1 VALGDGLDLAW
12 LRSFAEYPWLSQ
24 DNLYRSLI
32 PIYIWMACGFN
43 LILYLAA
50 MEGIDPQLYEAAEMD
65 GAPAWRQFF
74 AITLPMIWEV
84 LVISAVFIVIGGL
97 NAFELIW
104 LLTSQAPGTNQHTLS
119 TLMVSTMFQDFQIG
133 RATAIAVMMFVFVLV
148 GSAAVMRG
156 LKREAVEA

>member
-1 VALGDGLDLAW
+1 
-12 LRSFAEYPWLSQ
+12 
-24 DNLYRSLI
+24 
-32 PIYIWMACGFN
+32 MACGFN

-97 NAFELIW
+97 NAFELVW
-104 LLTSQAPGTNQHTLS
+104 LLTSQEPGTSSHTLS
-119 TLMVSTMFQDFQIG
+119 TLMVTTMFQDFQVG
-133 RATAIAVMMFVFVLV
+133 RATAIAVVMFVFALI
-148 GSAAVMRG
+148 GSLAVMRG
-156 LKREAVEA
+156 LKREAVES